1 MGKGVGRRARM
12 MRQIVVHVP
21 DELFDLMGGSES
33 QAATFLIRAFIMDL
47 VRRKAISVLKASE
60 ILGIHQREMHAL
72 LNQYGIAQQS

>member
-1 MGKGVGRRARM
+1 MGKGVGRRAR

-33 QAATFLIRAFIMDL
+33 QAATFLTRAFIMGL

-60 ILGIHQREMHAL
+60 VLGIDWREMLTL